1 MVFRRWITWK
11 KLLSNDEKDDL
22 FDEIRI
28 CEKKLI
34 NIVIPNSRLS
44 WSNIEHIAGVF
55 LKGKTF
61 EVLKLKGQL
70 SHNWE
75 PNKDKHGIW
84 IKQKG
89 DLVFIEH
96 NFLTITVDLIIGW
109 FSRKEVKINQENILS
124 SIVLI
129 AELI

>member
-1 MVFRRWITWK
+1 M
-11 KLLSNDEKDDL
+11 E
-22 FDEIRI
+22 
-28 CEKKLI
+28 
-34 NIVIPNSRLS
+34 
-44 WSNIEHIAGVF
+44 
-55 LKGKTF
+55 
-61 EVLKLKGQL
+61 
-70 SHNWE
+70 
-75 PNKDKHGIW
+75 HGIW

-89 DLVFIEH
+89 DLVFIKH

>member
-1 MVFRRWITWK
+1 MINEWREGWFIWWNSY
-11 KLLSNDEKDDL
+11 LGE
-22 FDEIRI
+22 
-28 CEKKLI
+28 KLI

-55 LKGKTF
+55 LQGKTF
-61 EVLKLKGQL
+61 EVLKLEGQL

-75 PNKDKHGIW
+75 PNKDKYEIW
-84 IKQKG
+84 IKKKG